1 MAHVTISDGR
11 VCIVKV
17 SSLSSTREGLEL
29 LKESII
35 KLTTDSKAAK
45 LGLDTYLFI
54 DLSPFTVINS
64 NLIGIFGSLVMD
76 DNIKVLGLCGVQ
88 HSVLDIL
95 KRFGVISNQ
104 ASTLKPTLGNTSK
117 TDKVVPFRSVED
129 GLKILD
135 T

>member
-1 MAHVTISDGR
+1 MAHVTINDGR
-11 VCIVKV
+11 VCVVKV

-29 LKESII
+29 LKETII
-35 KLTTDSKAAK
+35 KLTTNSKGAK
-45 LGLDTYLFI
+45 SGLDTFLFI

-95 KRFGVISNQ
+95 KRFGVVSNQ
-104 ASTLKPTLGNTSK
+104 SNNVKPTLGSTSK
-117 TDKVVPFRSVED
+117 TDKVIPFRTVED
-129 GLKILD
+129 GLKFLA

>member
-1 MAHVTISDGR
+1 MAHVTVSDGR

-35 KLTTDSKAAK
+35 KLTTDSKATK
-45 LGLDTYLFI
+45 SGLDTFLFI
-54 DLSPFTVINS
+54 DLSTFTVINS

-76 DNIKVLGLCGVQ
+76 DNIKILGLCGVQ

-95 KRFGVISNQ
+95 KRFGVISSQSSN
-104 ASTLKPTLGNTSK
+104 ASPTLKSTSN
-117 TDKVVPFRSVED
+117 TDKVIPFRSVED
-129 GLKILD
+129 GLKFLA

>member
-1 MAHVTISDGR
+1 MAHVTVSDGR

-35 KLTTDSKAAK
+35 KLTTNKAAK
-45 LGLDTYLFI
+45 SGLDTFLFI

-64 NLIGIFGSLVMD
+64 NLIGVFGSLVMD
-76 DNIKVLGLCGVQ
+76 DNIKILGLCGVQ

-104 ASTLKPTLGNTSK
+104 ASNTKPTLGTTSK
-117 TDKVVPFRSVED
+117 TDKVIPFRSIED
-129 GLKILD
+129 GLKFLAS
-135 T
+135 

>member
-1 MAHVTISDGR
+1 MAHVTVSDGR
-11 VCIVKV
+11 VCIVNV

-35 KLTTDSKAAK
+35 KLTTDNKAAQS
-45 LGLDTYLFI
+45 GLDTFLFI

-76 DNIKVLGLCGVQ
+76 DKIKILGLCGVQ

-104 ASTLKPTLGNTSK
+104 SNSTPPTLGSTSK
-117 TDKVVPFRSVED
+117 TDKVIPFRSVEE
-129 GLKILD
+129 GLTFLAS
-135 T
+135 